1 MKEKLHFDYR
11 RFNKKKKIIGSTR
24 YFVRRNNFRGVDV
37 AAISKEIATG
47 RDGNGRTRKE
57 Q

>member
-1 MKEKLHFDYR
+1 MIIVDLIK
-11 RFNKKKKIIGSTR
+11 KKKKIIGSTR